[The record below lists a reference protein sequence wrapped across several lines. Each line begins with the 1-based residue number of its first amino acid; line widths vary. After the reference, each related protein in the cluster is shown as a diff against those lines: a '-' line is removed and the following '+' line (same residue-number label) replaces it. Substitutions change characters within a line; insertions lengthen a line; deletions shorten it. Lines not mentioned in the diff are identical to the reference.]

1 MSFAYMPLFTGD
13 YLRDTQHL
21 SMSEHGAFLK
31 LLMFCWDQKGPAPLD
46 ERKLCG
52 IVNARSGDEIEA
64 LRRVVGEFFVRMDD
78 GLYNKRMQLEVE
90 RSESISRGRSEAGRK
105 GYEAKAKQLPS
116 KSKASAKH
124 VPLSPSPSPSP
135 SLSPSSPPDQPQ
147 PSLAASVSEISKPV
161 AEILR
166 RAPRAAALAQPSDV
180 SEQVWQDFLAT
191 RKQLKAAVTQT
202 AIDAIRREAGKARIS
217 LEDALR
223 MCCARGWRGFK
234 ADWVRTGAAGLQAR
248 QAANTEAAYK
258 MLFPGEVIE
267 HEAK

>member
-1 MSFAYMPLFTGD
+1 
-13 YLRDTQHL
+13 
-21 SMSEHGAFLK
+21 
-31 LLMFCWDQKGPAPLD
+31 
-46 ERKLCG
+46 
-52 IVNARSGDEIEA
+52 
-64 LRRVVGEFFVRMDD
+64 MDD

-116 KSKASAKH
+116 KSQASAKH
-124 VPLSPSPSPSP
+124 VHLSPSPSP

-147 PSLAASVSEISKPV
+147 PSLAASVPDISKPV

-202 AIDAIRREAGKARIS
+202 AIDAIRREAGKARMS

-234 ADWVRTGAAGLQAR
+234 ADWVQNGAAGLQAR